1 MKTVPIH
8 TAIMRIALLGVA
20 TATAASA
27 HADVTFNVNSTLDL
41 IDDNTNDGVCHTS
54 ANSCSLRAA
63 IMQANHWSNP
73 EFAIIN
79 LPAGVYGLT
88 IPVPSSGFD
97 GEASGNLNL
106 TAPLTAD
113 QRIVI
118 NGAGPATTI
127 IDGNPNGNQ
136 ASGVF
141 NIAGGRSARVAHLS
155 IRNGNSGFLG
165 GAIWNQGA
173 LSLIDSVLYGNRA
186 SGDGGGIYNSGTLT
200 MSASTLRSNTAR
212 DSGGGIYVFG
222 PTTIRDSTIHG
233 NSADNGGGIYNNVD
247 ALAITNSTISQNA
260 ADTNGGGIFSRIVAF
275 IYNTSVIGNDA
286 DHDRDQN
293 GGIGGGVFVDA
304 GLGSRFVVVNT
315 LIAGNTLFDAPIY
328 NDCNGALETYGRNLF
343 GEVAGCSFPNSV
355 TWGMV
360 ALETLGP
367 LQDNAG
373 PTFTHALLPGSSAI
387 DGASNSLGCG
397 DETGTPLAA
406 DQRGAPRIV
415 GQRCDVGAYE
425 FGANVDPVFRNGFD

>member
-1 MKTVPIH
+1 MIH
-8 TAIMRIALLGVA
+8 RSLSTTFLRLGLLGLA
-20 TATAASA
+20 TLAATNLR
-27 HADVTFNVNSTLDL
+27 ADVTFNVNTATDL
-41 IDDNTNDGVCHTS
+41 IDDNTNDGVCHTI
-54 ANSCSLRAA
+54 ANTCSLRAA

-79 LPAGVYGLT
+79 LPAGTYGIT

-118 NGAGPATTI
+118 NGAGAATTI

-136 ASGVF
+136 TTGVF
-141 NIAGGRSARVAHLS
+141 NIAGGRSARIAHLT
-155 IRNGNSGFLG
+155 IRNGNSRFLG

-173 LSLIDSVLYGNRA
+173 LSLIDSVLDRNRA

-200 MSASTLRSNTAR
+200 MIASTLRSNIAR

-222 PTTIRDSTIHG
+222 PTTIRDSTLYA
-233 NSADNGGGIYNNVD
+233 NTADNGGGIYNNFD
-247 ALAITNSTISQNA
+247 ALAITSSTISQNA
-260 ADTNGGGIFSRIVAF
+260 ADTDGGGIFSRIAAF

-293 GGIGGGVFVDA
+293 GGIGGGVFVDE
-304 GLGSRFVVVNT
+304 GLGSRFVAVNS
-315 LIAGNTLFDAPIY
+315 LIAGNTQFDAPIY

-343 GEVAGCSFPNSV
+343 GEVVGCSFPNSL
-355 TWGMV
+355 TWGTV
-360 ALETLGP
+360 ALETIGP
-367 LQDNAG
+367 LQDNGG

-387 DGASNSLGCG
+387 NGASNLLGCE
-397 DETGTPLAA
+397 DESGTPLGA

-415 GQRCDVGAYE
+415 GVRCDVGAYE
-425 FGANVDPVFRNGFD
+425 FGAHVDPIFKNGFD